1 MRMDSAST
9 IAFEPPAR
17 TPVFVPTAQAMAQ
30 SHLSAFAAWLGQD
43 AGIDLQDPARLYD
56 FSVTHYREFWGQL
69 LSWSGLRWEGDP
81 KCVCDGDA
89 CETATFFPDLRLNY
103 AENVLD
109 GAEASPDALAL
120 VSRRANGKHT
130 RLTRAA
136 LRRRVECLAAALHV
150 HGIGAGDSVVAILR
164 NDSEAVVAALA
175 VAAVGA
181 TLAVAA
187 PEMGAPAII
196 AQFAPLA
203 PRLLMAHVGPQA
215 HDTGVPLVSRVAQVA
230 AALPRLELC
239 VALDDAFD
247 AAFDVAFDSALD
259 ETSPQSSAGGPAVL
273 NLSTLLARQQA
284 NGFHWQRFAFNHPLF
299 VMAVPGATGRPNCVI
314 HSAGGVLLEHVK
326 EHRLHCDLRPTDK
339 LYFQTSC
346 GWMMWQWQL
355 SALASGCAI
364 VLYDGPIRDAT
375 TLWQIV
381 HAERVTVFG
390 TSPPYLKL
398 SEHAGLSPG
407 SEFDLGA
414 LRTVLSTGSTLYE
427 PTHTWVSKRVK
438 AVPLQALFGSPDI
451 LGCFVLGN
459 PKLPVYAGEF
469 QCLSLGLDV
478 RAAPAANGHGT
489 ELVCANPFP
498 SRPLGFAGDAD
509 GSRFHASYF
518 ARHPGLWSEAE
529 LIELTAEGTVRL
541 HGRADGVMNVRGIRV
556 APAEIREVLHEFEQI
571 REAAVIE
578 QHSPSTFSEG
588 RAVLLLVMHDG
599 AVLEGPLIAKLRRRL
614 AEAASA
620 AHVPDV
626 VLQVDELPR
635 THAGEVS
642 EAALSDAVNGRALS
656 QSDAQTLRNPECLDA
671 VREAPALR
679 APDLLSSDSLPPPPA
694 PGWRSRRDHEM
705 YLRSLWEKVF
715 GFAPIGLDDDFF
727 ELGGHS
733 LLAARMFAD
742 IRRSTSQELALST
755 LLKAP
760 TVRQLAGVF
769 DAAAWD
775 LPVPLVQL
783 RPGVGR
789 PLFLM
794 HSLAGTFLEL
804 WAVLRALDIRRP
816 VYGLQARG
824 LGVGQ
829 EPLLRVADM
838 AREYIGHMRRV
849 QPEGPYAVGGYS
861 FGGLVAY
868 EVAQQLRRQ
877 GQAVELLTLID
888 TQVHGRYLP
897 FREWVRHCAGWLQVT
912 VRRVAALAYDEQLDY
927 LLKKSVV
934 LLDRIRVAFGHEATR
949 PDLVGDLVSEAN
961 FPPAMRR
968 VRGAMLLAMREYRPE
983 PYPGNVVFL
992 RASVAGASDPLSVWS
1007 KVVRGGL
1014 EVNVTPG
1021 DHDEMIVGT
1030 NAKALAL
1037 ALARHL

>member
-9 IAFEPPAR
+9 FAYEPPLR

-30 SHLSAFAAWLGQD
+30 SQLSAFAVWLGEE
-43 AGIDLQDPARLYD
+43 AGLDLQDPARLYD
-56 FSVTHYREFWGQL
+56 FSITHYREFWGHL
-69 LSWSGLRWEGDP
+69 LNWSGLRWEGDP
-81 KCVCDGDA
+81 TCVCAGDT
-89 CETATFFPDLRLNY
+89 CETATFFPDLQLSY
-103 AENVLD
+103 AENVLA
-109 GAEASPDALAL
+109 GAEAAPDAVAL
-120 VSRRANGKHT
+120 VSRRDDGHHT

-136 LRRRVECLAAALHV
+136 LRGRVERLAAALHV
-150 HGIGAGDSVVAILR
+150 HGIGVGDSVVAILR

-175 VAAVGA
+175 TAAVGA

-187 PEMGAPAII
+187 PEMGAQAII
-196 AQFAPLA
+196 ARFAPLA
-203 PRLLMAHVGPQA
+203 PRLLMAHVGALP
-215 HDTGVPLVSRVAQVA
+215 HDTGVPLATRVAQVA
-230 AALPRLELC
+230 AALPLLELC

-247 AAFDVAFDSALD
+247 AAFDAALDQALD
-259 ETSPQSSAGGPAVL
+259 EAPSPPSAAGPAL
-273 NLSTLLARQQA
+273 LKLSTLLARQQA
-284 NGFHWQRFAFNHPLF
+284 NAFHWQRFAFNQPLF

-339 LYFQTSC
+339 LFFQTSC
-346 GWMMWQWQL
+346 AWMMWQWQL
-355 SALASGCAI
+355 SALASGCTI
-364 VLYDGPIRDAT
+364 VLYDGPIRDAA

-381 HAERVTVFG
+381 HDERVTVFG

-407 SEFDLGA
+407 SEFDLSA
-414 LRTVLSTGSTLYE
+414 LRAILSTGPTLYE
-427 PTHTWVSKRVK
+427 PTHTWVHKRVK
-438 AVPLQALFGSPDI
+438 AAPLQALFGSPDI

-469 QCLSLGLDV
+469 QCCSLGLDV
-478 RAAPAANGHGT
+478 RAVVPAGGHGT

-498 SRPLGFAGDAD
+498 SRPLGLAGDTD

-518 ARHPGLWSEAE
+518 VRHPGLWSEGELAE
-529 LIELTAEGTVRL
+529 FTAEGAVRL
-541 HGRADGVMNVRGIRV
+541 DGRADGVMNVRGIRV
-556 APAEIREVLHEFEQI
+556 APAEICEVLHEFEQI

-578 QHSPSTFSEG
+578 QHSPLAFSEG

-599 AVLEGPLIAKLRRRL
+599 AVLDGALTARLRRRL

-635 THAGEVS
+635 THAGDVS
-642 EAALSDAVNGRALS
+642 EAALSDAVNGRPLR
-656 QSDAQTLRNPECLDA
+656 DAQALRNPGCLVA

-679 APDLLSSDSLPPPPA
+679 APDPLSSEPLPPPPA
-694 PGWRSRRDHEM
+694 PGWRSRQDHEL
-705 YLRSLWEKVF
+705 YLKSLWEKVF

-733 LLAARMFAD
+733 LLAARLFAD

-760 TVRQLAGVF
+760 TIRQLAGVF
-769 DAAAWD
+769 DEAAWD

-783 RPGVGR
+783 RPGIGR
-789 PLFLM
+789 PFFLM

-804 WAVLRALDIRRP
+804 WAVLRALDTARP

-824 LGVGQ
+824 LGAGQ

-868 EVAQQLRRQ
+868 EVAQQLWRQ

-888 TQVHGRYLP
+888 THVHGRYLP
-897 FREWVRHCAGWLQVT
+897 LREWVRHCAGWLRVT
-912 VRRVAALAYDEQLDY
+912 VHRVSALAYREQLDY

-934 LLDRIRVAFGHEATR
+934 LLDRIRVAFGHAPTR

-983 PYPGNVVFL
+983 PYPGRAVFL
-992 RASVAGASDPLSVWS
+992 RAAVAGDSDPLSVWR
-1007 KVVRGGL
+1007 KVVCGGL
-1014 EVNVTPG
+1014 EVDITPG
-1021 DHDEMIVGT
+1021 DHDEMIVGA